1 MRGSPAAMKQTH
13 QIETNRYERSGQ
25 FELGMG
31 HYQEAANVTV
41 DERLTMVKFIIC
53 ARRVLD
59 GKREHLKGRIFRQDK
74 ETLAYLMTEVIS
86 YYDQKTSH

>member
-1 MRGSPAAMKQTH
+1 MKQTH
-13 QIETNRYERSGQ
+13 RIETNRYERSGQ

-31 HYQEAANVTV
+31 HFQEAANVTV
-41 DERLTMVKFIIC
+41 DERLTMVKFITC
-53 ARRVLD
+53 AKGVLD
-59 GKREHLKGRIFRQDK
+59 GKREHLRIFRQDE